1 MNQVKTGLYIAEKR
15 KEKGYTQKQL
25 ASMLNVSDRAVSRW
39 ENGLNMPDLSLME
52 PLCKILGITIAD
64 LFEAGDSE
72 DKKPEETVREILKYS
87 DTTISREKKK
97 TRIVL
102 IGAGIVLVF
111 LVGIMIGDRLS
122 YNKPL
127 GEI

>member
-52 PLCKILGITIAD
+52 PLCEILGITIAD
-64 LFEAGDSE
+64 LFEAVGSE

-97 TRIVL
+97 
-102 IGAGIVLVF
+102 
-111 LVGIMIGDRLS
+111 
-122 YNKPL
+122 P
-127 GEI
+127 

>member
-1 MNQVKTGLYIAEKR
+1 MNQIKTGLYIAEKR

-39 ENGLNMPDLSLME
+39 GNGLNMPDLSLME
-52 PLCKILGITIAD
+52 PLCEILGITIAD